1 MTIAHV
7 GQVKSLRNV
16 ASINI
21 INNKKMSKI
30 PKSIKFDVDTI
41 EVIDAL
47 LLKPENLK
55 LKNKFNPMVEHLIET
70 HPDFIEQKKNMN
82 KRKK

>member
-1 MTIAHV
+1 M
-7 GQVKSLRNV
+7 
-16 ASINI
+16 
-21 INNKKMSKI
+21 
-30 PKSIKFDVDTI
+30 KFDAATV

-70 HPDFIEQKKNMN
+70 HPYFIEQKKIIDKQKNN